1 MKLEIITPD
10 KKLFEG
16 DIKSATFP
24 GAEGSF
30 GVLNNHAP
38 MIATLKNGN
47 IELVEESNQKHS
59 FSVNGGVVE
68 ILNNKVIV
76 LAE

>member
-1 MKLEIITPD
+1 MHLEIITPD

-16 DIKSATFP
+16 EAKSLTVP
-24 GAEGSF
+24 GSEGSL

-38 MIATLKNGN
+38 MIASLKKGKVKVITITSEIKNFEIKGGVIEVLKN
-47 IELVEESNQKHS
+47 K
-59 FSVNGGVVE
+59 VV
-68 ILNNKVIV
+68 V

>member
-16 DIKSATFP
+16 QVKSAVFP

-30 GVLNNHAP
+30 GVQNNHAA
-38 MIATLKNGN
+38 MIATLKSGN
-47 IELVEESNQKHS
+47 IELIEENNTTQTITVK
-59 FSVNGGVVE
+59 GGVVE
-68 ILNNKVIV
+68 IFKNNVIV

>member
-16 DIKSATFP
+16 DVKSAVFP

-30 GVLNNHAP
+30 GLLNNHAA
-38 MIATLKNGN
+38 MIATLKKGT
-47 IELVEESNQKHS
+47 IELIEENNIPRNFEVK
-59 FSVNGGVVE
+59 GGVVE
-68 ILNNKVIV
+68 VFKNSVIV

>member
-16 DIKSATFP
+16 EVKSAVFP
-24 GAEGSF
+24 GSEGSF
-30 GVLNNHAP
+30 GVLDNHAP
-38 MIATLKNGN
+38 MIATLKAGKV
-47 IELVEESNQKHS
+47 ELTTDANARQE
-59 FSVNGGVVE
+59 FTVNGGVVE
-68 ILNNKVIV
+68 VLKNKVIV

>member
-10 KKLFEG
+10 KKIFEG
-16 DIKSATFP
+16 EVKSAVFP

-30 GVLNNHAP
+30 GLLNNHAA
-38 MIATLKNGN
+38 MIATLKNGT
-47 IELVEESNQKHS
+47 IELIEENNTTHS
-59 FSVNGGVVE
+59 FTVKGGVVE
-68 ILNNKVIV
+68 VLKNSVIV

>member
-16 DIKSATFP
+16 DVKSAVFP
-24 GAEGSF
+24 GSEGSF
-30 GVLNNHAP
+30 GVLDNHAP
-38 MIATLKNGN
+38 MIATLKAGT
-47 IELVEESNQKHS
+47 VEIISDSNTKQE
-59 FSVNGGVVE
+59 FAVRGGVVE
-68 ILNNKVIV
+68 VLKNKVIV

>member
-16 DIKSATFP
+16 TAKSLVVP
-24 GAEGSF
+24 GAEGSL
-30 GVLNNHAP
+30 GILNNHAA
-38 MIATLKNGN
+38 MIVSLKKGTVKITDENSQVQKFEIKGGVIEVLKNN
-47 IELVEESNQKHS
+47 
-59 FSVNGGVVE
+59 
-68 ILNNKVIV
+68 VIV

>member
-1 MKLEIITPD
+1 MYLEIITPD

-16 DIKSATFP
+16 EAKALTVP
-24 GAEGSF
+24 GSEGSL

-38 MIATLKNGN
+38 MIASLKKGKVKVTTDKSDVTFF
-47 IELVEESNQKHS
+47 E
-59 FSVNGGVVE
+59 VNGGVIEV
-68 ILNNKVIV
+68 LKNKVVV

>member
-1 MKLEIITPD
+1 MFLEIISPD

-16 DIKSATFP
+16 EIKALTLP
-24 GAEGSF
+24 GSDGSL

-38 MIATLKNGN
+38 MISALKAGKIKITNHAGVQTFD
-47 IELVEESNQKHS
+47 IK
-59 FSVNGGVVE
+59 GGVVE
-68 ILNNKVIV
+68 VLKNKVIV

>member
-16 DIKSATFP
+16 TVKSAIFP
-24 GAEGSF
+24 GSEGSF
-30 GVLNNHAP
+30 GVLDNHAA
-38 MIATLKNGN
+38 MIATLMKGKVEL
-47 IELVEESNQKHS
+47 IEENNNKLEFN
-59 FSVNGGVVE
+59 VNGGVVE
-68 ILNNKVIV
+68 VNKNKVVV

>member
-16 DIKSATFP
+16 TVKYAGFP
-24 GAEGSF
+24 GSEGSF
-30 GVLNNHAP
+30 GVLDNHAP
-38 MIATLKNGN
+38 MIATLKEGK
-47 IELVEESNQKHS
+47 IELTEESNNKLE
-59 FSVNGGVVE
+59 FAVKGGVVE
-68 ILNNKVIV
+68 VLKNKVIV